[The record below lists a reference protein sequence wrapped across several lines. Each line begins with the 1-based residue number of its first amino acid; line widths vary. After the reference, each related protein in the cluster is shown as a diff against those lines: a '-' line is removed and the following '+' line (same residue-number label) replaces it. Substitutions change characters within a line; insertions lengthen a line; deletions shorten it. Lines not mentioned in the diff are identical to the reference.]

1 MIYKVLVKKPEIYKE
16 VVVNDYGEE
25 STVERVRWHEEWE
38 RVEREM
44 TAEEIAE
51 MEAQQ
56 AEMSEPQ
63 ISDDEAVAIITDTL
77 TDSEALN
84 IITGGNRRNGS
95 ATGRNAGAGT
105 HAGGTAFNVG
115 ERFCEVAHGGI
126 QKW

>member
-25 STVERVRWHEEWE
+25 STVERVRWREEWE

-56 AEMSEPQ
+56 AEIPEPQ
-63 ISDDEAVAIITDTL
+63 ISDDEAIAIITDTL
-77 TDSEALN
+77 TTSEALN
-84 IITGGNRRNGS
+84 IITGGND
-95 ATGRNAGAGT
+95 
-105 HAGGTAFNVG
+105 
-115 ERFCEVAHGGI
+115 
-126 QKW
+126 K